1 MYEISHRN
9 CFWTKMWKD
18 IPLSFLM
25 TGFEVYMHFV
35 ILYIWST
42 GPEWQNAFSPQR
54 QSFCSIFQLFK
65 LGKIIICISST
76 RMVDWLRK
84 CQPSTKSFNNCDLKH
99 VSLWYYS
106 IIYLSEIQQVS
117 VDSIKFLTN
126 ISFGKHTFRVLFGT
140 NLNISFEN
148 EISTTCILVNKYRL
162 NVISEWLWAKR
173 IRGFFFN
180 ILQL

>member
-9 CFWTKMWKD
+9 CFWTKMWKG
-18 IPLSFLM
+18 IPFSNLM
-25 TGFEVYMHFV
+25 TGLEVYMHFV

-42 GPEWQNAFSPQR
+42 GPEWQNAFSPQT
-54 QSFCSIFQLFK
+54 QSFCFTFQLFNLK
-65 LGKIIICISST
+65 NIICISST
-76 RMVDWLRK
+76 SMVDWLRK
-84 CQPSTKSFNNCDLKH
+84 CQPSTKSFYNCDLKH

-117 VDSIKFLTN
+117 VDNIKLLTN
-126 ISFGKHTFRVLFGT
+126 ISRGKHTHQVLFGT

-162 NVISEWLWAKR
+162 NVISERLCAKKKR
-173 IRGFFFN
+173 VFFN